1 MIIKKVDVL
10 NVRKKIDWDL
20 YIEKVKPIVEEVKK
34 RGDEALIEF
43 TMKFD
48 GVKQRYL
55 KVPKEEIDH
64 AYDIVEDDVIDAL
77 ETARENIERFHSI
90 TAVDRDIKIDFGDC
104 ILGKKYT
111 PIESVG
117 VYIPGGKASY
127 PSTALMA
134 GIPAKIAGVGRLI
147 ACTPPNKDGCVN
159 PLTLVACDLAGFDE
173 IYVVGGAQ
181 AIAAMA
187 YGTETVKPVEKIV
200 GPGNVYVTAAKLLVQ
215 KDVAIDMPAG
225 PSEILVIADETANPT
240 FVAFD
245 CLAQLEHDP
254 NALAIVLTTS
264 RELAENVEKIA
275 KAEGVSLNLENL
287 KIAIVD
293 SVDEALEISN
303 KIAPEHLSI
312 VCKNAEKLLDKV
324 KNAGSVFIGEYS
336 PVACGDYASG
346 TNHILPTSGYA
357 RVYSGLS
364 VETFMKHI
372 TYQILTKSS
381 LNRIGEAVIRLAKAE
396 GLEYHAKSVE
406 LRLREE

>member
-1 MIIKKVDVL
+1 MIVSKSDIL
-10 NVRKKIDWDL
+10 NIRRKIDWDF
-20 YIEKVKPIVEEVKK
+20 YIEKVKSIVEEVKK

-43 TMKFD
+43 TIKFD
-48 GVKQRYL
+48 GVRQKYL
-55 KVPKEEIDH
+55 KVPKEEIDR
-64 AYDIVEDDVIDAL
+64 AYELVDDEVIDAL
-77 ETARENIERFHSI
+77 EIAKENIERFHSI

-104 ILGKKYT
+104 VLGKRYT

-117 VYIPGGKASY
+117 AYIPGGRASY

-134 GIPAKIAGVGRLI
+134 GIPAKIAGVERLV

-181 AIAAMA
+181 AIAGMA

-215 KDVAIDMPAG
+215 KDVAVDMPAG
-225 PSEILVIADETANPT
+225 PSEILVIADETAKAEY
-240 FVAFD
+240 VAFD

-264 RELAENVEKIA
+264 RELAEKVEEIA
-275 KAEGVSLNLENL
+275 KAEGAILNLENL
-287 KIAIVD
+287 KIAVVD
-293 SVDEALEISN
+293 SIDEALEISN

-324 KNAGSVFIGEYS
+324 KNAGSVFIGEFS

-357 RVYSGLS
+357 RIYSGLS

-372 TYQILTKSS
+372 TYQILTKSA

-406 LRLREE
+406 IRLREE

>member
-1 MIIKKVDVL
+1 MIVSKSDIL
-10 NVRKKIDWDL
+10 NIRRKIDWDF
-20 YIEKVKPIVEEVKK
+20 YIEKVKPIVEEVKR

-48 GVKQRYL
+48 GVRQRYL
-55 KVPKEEIDH
+55 KVPKEEIDR
-64 AYDIVEDDVIDAL
+64 AYELVDDEVIDAL
-77 ETARENIERFHSI
+77 EIAKENIERFHSI

-104 ILGKKYT
+104 VLGKRYT

-117 VYIPGGKASY
+117 AYIPGGRASY

-134 GIPAKIAGVGRLI
+134 GIPAKIAGVERLV

-181 AIAAMA
+181 AIAGMA

-215 KDVAIDMPAG
+215 KDVAVDMPAG
-225 PSEILVIADETANPT
+225 PSEILVIADETAKAEY
-240 FVAFD
+240 VAFD

-264 RELAENVEKIA
+264 RELAEKVKEIA
-275 KAEGVSLNLENL
+275 KAEGAILNLENL
-287 KIAIVD
+287 KIAVVD
-293 SVDEALEISN
+293 SIDEALEISN

-312 VCKNAEKLLDKV
+312 VCKSAEKLLDKV
-324 KNAGSVFIGEYS
+324 KNAGSVFIGEFS

-357 RVYSGLS
+357 RIYSGLS

-372 TYQILTKSS
+372 TYQILTKSA

-406 LRLREE
+406 IRLREE

>member
-1 MIIKKVDVL
+1 MIVSKSDIL
-10 NVRKKIDWDL
+10 NIRRKIDWDF
-20 YIEKVKPIVEEVKK
+20 YIEKVKLIVEEVKR

-48 GVKQRYL
+48 GVRQKYL
-55 KVPKEEIDH
+55 KVPKEEIDR
-64 AYDIVEDDVIDAL
+64 AYELVDDEVIDAL
-77 ETARENIERFHSI
+77 EIAKENIERFHSI

-104 ILGKKYT
+104 VLGKRYT

-117 VYIPGGKASY
+117 AYIPGGRASY

-134 GIPAKIAGVGRLI
+134 GIPAKIAGVERLV

-181 AIAAMA
+181 AIAGMA

-215 KDVAIDMPAG
+215 KDVAVDMPAG
-225 PSEILVIADETANPT
+225 PSEILVIADETAKAEY
-240 FVAFD
+240 VAFD

-264 RELAENVEKIA
+264 RELAEKVEEIA
-275 KAEGVSLNLENL
+275 KAEGAILNLENL
-287 KIAIVD
+287 KIAVVD
-293 SVDEALEISN
+293 SIDEALEISN

-324 KNAGSVFIGEYS
+324 KNAGSVFIGEFS

-357 RVYSGLS
+357 RIYSGLS

-372 TYQILTKSS
+372 TYQILTKSA

-406 LRLREE
+406 IRLREE

>member
-1 MIIKKVDVL
+1 MIVSKSDIL
-10 NVRKKIDWDL
+10 NIRRKIDWDF
-20 YIEKVKPIVEEVKK
+20 YIEKVKPIVEEVKR

-43 TMKFD
+43 TIKFD
-48 GVKQRYL
+48 GVRQKYL
-55 KVPKEEIDH
+55 KVPKEEIDR
-64 AYDIVEDDVIDAL
+64 AYELVDDEVIDAL
-77 ETARENIERFHSI
+77 EIAKENIERFHSI

-104 ILGKKYT
+104 VLGKRYT

-117 VYIPGGKASY
+117 AYIPGGRASY

-134 GIPAKIAGVGRLI
+134 GIPAKIAGVERLV

-181 AIAAMA
+181 AIAGMA

-215 KDVAIDMPAG
+215 KDVAVDMPAG
-225 PSEILVIADETANPT
+225 PSEILVIADETAKAEY
-240 FVAFD
+240 VAFD

-264 RELAENVEKIA
+264 RELAEKVEEIA
-275 KAEGVSLNLENL
+275 KAEGAILNLENL
-287 KIAIVD
+287 KIAVVD
-293 SVDEALEISN
+293 SIDEALEISN

-324 KNAGSVFIGEYS
+324 KNAGSVFIGEFS

-357 RVYSGLS
+357 RIYSGLS

-372 TYQILTKSS
+372 TYQILTKSA

-406 LRLREE
+406 IRLREE

>member
-1 MIIKKVDVL
+1 MIVSKSDIL
-10 NVRKKIDWDL
+10 NIRRKIDWDF

-48 GVKQRYL
+48 GIRQRYL
-55 KVPKEEIDH
+55 KVPKEEIDR
-64 AYDIVEDDVIDAL
+64 AYELVDDEVIDAL
-77 ETARENIERFHSI
+77 EIAKENIERFHSI

-104 ILGKKYT
+104 VLGKRYT

-117 VYIPGGKASY
+117 AYIPGGRASY

-134 GIPAKIAGVGRLI
+134 GIPAKIAGVERLV

-181 AIAAMA
+181 AIAGMA

-215 KDVAIDMPAG
+215 KDVAVDMPAG
-225 PSEILVIADETANPT
+225 PSEILVIADETAKAEY
-240 FVAFD
+240 VAFD

-264 RELAENVEKIA
+264 RELAEKVEEIA
-275 KAEGVSLNLENL
+275 KAEGAILNLENL
-287 KIAIVD
+287 KIAVVD
-293 SVDEALEISN
+293 SIDEALEISN

-324 KNAGSVFIGEYS
+324 KNAGSVFIGEFS

-357 RVYSGLS
+357 RIYSGLS

-372 TYQILTKSS
+372 TYQILTKSA

-406 LRLREE
+406 IRLREE